1 MQVMEKPLVLCEVG
15 DRSPFCLKVRRALI
29 AAGLSYESRLS
40 AMPSTFKAH
49 NPTGQVPVLLV
60 GDEPVCDSTAI
71 LARIASDL
79 APGAFRAD
87 AESWL
92 WEDYADRALNG
103 YLVAAR
109 WADDANWPRVRD
121 AYFGKAPWFV
131 RKLIVPRIRNR
142 VLGALMARDFL
153 RAGSKVL
160 LDDFRRILDAL
171 EARAPRTGFWTGAS
185 LSVADLGLF
194 GQLHALRTPLTPG
207 QARDLELRPALVDY
221 LDRVDAATSAT
232 KNAIV
237 TPLRRAS

>member
-1 MQVMEKPLVLCEVG
+1 MQDMEKPLVLCEVG

-29 AAGLSYESRLS
+29 AAGLSYESRL
-40 AMPSTFKAH
+40 ATMPSAFKAL

-60 GDEPVCDSTAI
+60 GEEPVCDSTVI

-79 APGAFRAD
+79 APGAFRTD

-109 WADDANWPRVRD
+109 WADDANWPRVLD

-131 RKLIVPRIRNR
+131 RKLVAPRIRKR
-142 VLGALMARDFL
+142 VLGALAARDFL
-153 RAGSKVL
+153 RVGPKAL
-160 LDDFRRILDAL
+160 WDDFRRVLDAL
-171 EARAPRTGFWTGAS
+171 EARAPRTGFWTS
-185 LSVADLGLF
+185 SDLSVADLGLF

-207 QARDLELRPALVDY
+207 QAHELELRPTLVDY
-221 LDRVDAATSAT
+221 LDRVDAATST
-232 KNAIV
+232 KTAIV
-237 TPLRRAS
+237 MPLRRAS